1 MSDFRYW
8 TSKIKSIQELGNV
21 SQFGYRGEALASIRD
36 MCSILNIESRAQG
49 VTQSYLCSFKRGAK
63 SETAESSI
71 TRPSSGT
78 TVTVYDLF
86 DGLPVR
92 KKCQNDCLEIERIRH
107 RMEALALMHP
117 TISFSV
123 RNDTNGSKILHTQ
136 KTNSSYSVFAKLY
149 GSQKAK
155 PLCEVSGQTDH
166 HKVSGYIGKEGHYN
180 SNLQFIFV
188 NKHLVLKSKLHKLL
202 NYYLMKSTIVKKQGQ
217 SPSGLNVDG
226 SPPRNTDRHGMYIIN
241 VDCPLTEYDIT
252 FDPTKTL
259 VEFKDWKLL
268 TRCFEQ
274 MVLSFLVKENLLL
287 RTYIASCKESSE
299 SAKIIPAS
307 PPSIDTESKDNKENE
322 TSIYG
327 LTITAADIANARKSS
342 TVRRPRLANLTG
354 IKMCSSSDE
363 TDKETNECIEV
374 EDDSPV
380 PGAVLN
386 KASQEDDDLNML
398 DEDGIAVEKI
408 NDCSSEDSLKRDVM
422 NASYPLKSTAGS
434 EQYEGASRTMSTFSM
449 GKYSLRSPSTP
460 PRSETGYQAMQGK
473 GLRAPLISL
482 QTDSDSSVCGINVQE
497 SKQLKRNSRSKR
509 IGSLSKV
516 CTKKKQTDSFTSVI
530 PQSTQ
535 EVNKPLCSLYQAREK
550 VDMMKNKDSPLLLG
564 LKKLRA
570 QLKNEK
576 RVTKSTNDYSHVFGK
591 APLVETGT
599 QIVQEMRNIRNGDN
613 TPKDSAELTEL
624 LESNENDT
632 VCSDKIDCALSKFC
646 SEEMSGK
653 SDREFKELQN
663 IEMKAFDAESYSKKK
678 NAAVLNVLN
687 NPAVDL
693 CEESNT
699 RPLGDMKCTVDM
711 QHVNE
716 QHTTENS
723 ALAHKKRHLV
733 DILDMA
739 PVKVAKNNFN
749 DLVPQSELLN
759 SDTIVINGE
768 SCGDSAENQSENDFL
783 TSYSFVQTPTKVLSS
798 GNPSGYSL
806 TRETCQP
813 SVQFPIK
820 LKIASVEEPSLW
832 EKRKTFDTEQRK
844 DLSNLKENVAK
855 DSYLPIF
862 DQDKDKEDCNESH
875 NTSGMLNV
883 TTTSDIFRPCYSAK
897 ATRETCSSF
906 RDDSSIFWPQINEF
920 LVDSTKLPF
929 SAYQDPNSESSSFR
943 SMDECQYNEL
953 LSKSLKI
960 VHTIDL
966 NDNNETSPVEDGKI
980 MSPVYILSE
989 ESETDLLSR
998 ISHTNLPDTP
1008 PKVTVFTTCVNDSHV
1023 TKTLVSTSDSVGFP
1037 VTATP
1042 SQGFGLHA
1050 ADVEVSTQ
1058 EFTAQEETQQRVC
1071 YVY

>member
-1 MSDFRYW
+1 
-8 TSKIKSIQELGNV
+8 
-21 SQFGYRGEALASIRD
+21 
-36 MCSILNIESRAQG
+36 
-49 VTQSYLCSFKRGAK
+49 
-63 SETAESSI
+63 
-71 TRPSSGT
+71 
-78 TVTVYDLF
+78 
-86 DGLPVR
+86 
-92 KKCQNDCLEIERIRH
+92 
-107 RMEALALMHP
+107 
-117 TISFSV
+117 
-123 RNDTNGSKILHTQ
+123 
-136 KTNSSYSVFAKLY
+136 
-149 GSQKAK
+149 
-155 PLCEVSGQTDH
+155 
-166 HKVSGYIGKEGHYN
+166 
-180 SNLQFIFV
+180 
-188 NKHLVLKSKLHKLL
+188 
-202 NYYLMKSTIVKKQGQ
+202 MKSTIVKKQGQ

-268 TRCFEQ
+268 TSCFEE

-287 RTYIASCKESSE
+287 RPYIASCKESSE

-307 PPSIDTESKDNKENE
+307 PPSIDTESKDNKQNE

-363 TDKETNECIEV
+363 TDRETNECIEV

-398 DEDGIAVEKI
+398 DEDDIVVENT

-434 EQYEGASRTMSTFSM
+434 EQYEGATRTMSTFSM
-449 GKYSLRSPSTP
+449 GKYCLRSPSTP
-460 PRSETGYQAMQGK
+460 PRSETGYQAMQRK

-482 QTDSDSSVCGINVQE
+482 QTDSDSSVCEINVQE
-497 SKQLKRNSRSKR
+497 SKQIKRNSRSKR
-509 IGSLSKV
+509 ISSVSKV
-516 CTKKKQTDSFTSVI
+516 CTKKKQTDSFTSVM
-530 PQSTQ
+530 PQSSQ
-535 EVNKPLCSLYQAREK
+535 EVNKPVRSLYKAREK

-576 RVTKSTNDYSHVFGK
+576 RVTKSTNDYSHVFRK
-591 APLVETGT
+591 ASLVETGT

-613 TPKDSAELTEL
+613 TPKDSADLTEL
-624 LESNENDT
+624 LPSNENDK
-632 VCSDKIDCALSKFC
+632 VLCSNKLDCALSKFC

-663 IEMKAFDAESYSKKK
+663 IEMKAFDAESYSKEK
-678 NAAVLNVLN
+678 NAAVLKVLN

-699 RPLGDMKCTVDM
+699 RPLGDMKCAVDM

-716 QHTTENS
+716 QHSTENS
-723 ALAHKKRHLV
+723 ALAQRKRQSV
-733 DILDMA
+733 DIVDMA
-739 PVKVAKNNFN
+739 PVKVAKNNFS

-759 SDTIVINGE
+759 SDTIVINEE

-798 GNPSGYSL
+798 GNPSGSPL

-820 LKIASVEEPSLW
+820 LKIANVEEPSLW
-832 EKRKTFDTEQRK
+832 EKRKRFDTEQIK
-844 DLSNLKENVAK
+844 DLPNLEENVAK
-855 DSYLPIF
+855 DEYLSNF
-862 DQDKDKEDCNESH
+862 DQDQDKEDCNKFH
-875 NTSGMLNV
+875 KTSGILDV
-883 TTTSDIFRPCYSAK
+883 TTSSDIFRPCYSAK

-906 RDDSSIFWPQINEF
+906 RDESSIYWPQSSEF
-920 LVDSTKLPF
+920 LEESTKLPF
-929 SAYQDPNSESSSFR
+929 SAYQDDNSESSSFR

-980 MSPVYILSE
+980 MSPIYILSE
-989 ESETDLLSR
+989 ESETDLSSR
-998 ISHTNLPDTP
+998 ISNTNLPDTP
-1008 PKVTVFTTCVNDSHV
+1008 PPEVPVFTTSVNDSPV
-1023 TKTLVSTSDSVGFP
+1023 TKTLVSTPDSVGFP

-1042 SQGFGLHA
+1042 SQGFGFHA

-1071 YVY
+1071 YCLLISVK